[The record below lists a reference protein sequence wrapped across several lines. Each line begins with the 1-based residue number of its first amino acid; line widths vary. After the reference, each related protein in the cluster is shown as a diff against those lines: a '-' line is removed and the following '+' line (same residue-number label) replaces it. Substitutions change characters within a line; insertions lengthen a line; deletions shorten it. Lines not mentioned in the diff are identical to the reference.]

1 MSRRAEVLAEMGI
14 SPVWRLRA
22 KEISAE
28 VPARGW
34 IPLKAA
40 VSGCVKCGLHKTRT
54 QTVFGVGD
62 ENADWMLIGEA
73 PGAEEDR
80 LGDPFVGQAGS
91 CSTTCWRRSAFRA
104 APTSTSP
111 TCSSAVRRA
120 TAIPSAGGSGAVQ
133 PASAAADR
141 ADPAEADRRDGT
153 LRRADATR
161 DRASIS
167 SLRGRVHR
175 YAGVPLIV
183 TYHPAYLLRT
193 LEDKAKTWE
202 DLLFAGRY
210 VRCRGPI
217 ARNNAAPPAAGRLVA
232 RPALVLVELHFLSAG
247 SSIAS
252 RAPTS

>member
-14 SPVWRLRA
+14 SPVWRLKSKPA
-22 KEISAE
+22 VSNPPIPEIA
-28 VPARGW
+28 PAGW

-80 LGDPFVGQAGS
+80 LGDPFVGQAGKLLDNML
-91 CSTTCWRRSAFRA
+91 A
-104 APTSTSP
+104 AIGLS
-111 TCSSAVRRA
+111 RRA
-120 TAIPSAGGSGAVQ
+120 NVYIANVLKCRPPGNRNPTPEEVAQCSPHLLQQIELIKPKLIVAMGRF
-133 PASAAADR
+133 AAQ
-141 ADPAEADRRDGT
+141 T
-153 LRRADATR
+153 LLETS
-161 DRASIS
+161 ASIA
-167 SLRGRVHR
+167 SLRGRVHQ

-202 DLLFAGRY
+202 DLLFAKKVMSG
-210 VRCRGPI
+210 
-217 ARNNAAPPAAGRLVA
+217 AAAP
-232 RPALVLVELHFLSAG
+232 
-247 SSIAS
+247 
-252 RAPTS
+252 